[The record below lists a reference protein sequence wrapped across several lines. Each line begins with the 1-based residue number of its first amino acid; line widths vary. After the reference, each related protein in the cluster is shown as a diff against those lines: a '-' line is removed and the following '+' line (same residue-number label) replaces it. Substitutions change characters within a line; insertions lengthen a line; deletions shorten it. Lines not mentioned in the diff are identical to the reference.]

1 MTRRIPARFRY
12 IGVADR
18 RHPKRTEAK
27 VMRVA
32 LGVNRVFAVIADHAH
47 VLTAPLNL
55 LNLLNLARE
64 QPNQF

>member
-32 LGVNRVFAVIADHAH
+32 LGVNHVFAVIADHAH
-47 VLTAPLNL
+47 ALTAP

-64 QPNQF
+64 QPNQP